1 MWKKIENASNYEVS
15 DEGEVRNKNTKHVL
29 KGRPTKGGGYL
40 QVSIR
45 YDNKKHFINRYI
57 HRLVAEA
64 YLSDSHST
72 ERNYVNHKDGDK
84 TNNNVNNLEWV
95 TCSENEQH
103 AHNTKLITKTSNRH
117 IGMFDQNG
125 NLIQEFNSVVEAFQ
139 QLGKPSRVNI
149 DGALRGKQKTAYGYI
164 WKYLD

>member
-1 MWKKIENASNYEVS
+1 MWKVIENASNYEVS
-15 DEGEVRNKNTKHVL
+15 DDGEVRNRTTKHVL
-29 KGRPTKGGGYL
+29 KGRPTKTGYL

-45 YDNKKHFINRYI
+45 YDEKKNFINRYI

-64 YLSDSHST
+64 YLLDTHTT
-72 ERNYVNHKDGDK
+72 ERNYVNHKDGNK
-84 TNNNVNNLEWV
+84 SNNSVNNLEWV

-103 AHNTKLITKTSNRH
+103 AHDTKLITKTSNRH
-117 IGMFDQNG
+117 IGMFDKDG
-125 NLIQEFNSVVEAFQ
+125 NLIQDFNSVVEAFQ

-149 DGALRGKQKTAYGYI
+149 DNVLQGKQKTAYGYI